1 MSLERRSKFRSCQ
14 YRDLGLIPGSGRS
27 PEVGNGNP
35 LQYSCLK
42 NGQRSLAG
50 YIVLAVAESDM
61 SEHVS
66 SVEMVLKVLTL
77 KKITIFYMPPATH
90 GPHFTGIPNSKYSL
104 CRSEAIQSGRRGLWL
119 PWLLSTFPSIR
130 LKFAVLHAL
139 SSQGRD
145 TVSIRGFHMRPT
157 NDSHVHTDWKK
168 KKIPPKQKRK
178 INKNYLKVFKEKF
191 CKDLLA
197 KAA

>member
-1 MSLERRSKFRSCQ
+1 
-14 YRDLGLIPGSGRS
+14 
-27 PEVGNGNP
+27 
-35 LQYSCLK
+35 
-42 NGQRSLAG
+42 
-50 YIVLAVAESDM
+50 M

-77 KKITIFYMPPATH
+77 KKITVFYMPPATH

-119 PWLLSTFPSIR
+119 PWLFSTFPSIC

-145 TVSIRGFHMRPT
+145 TWWSCSPRAGRVQCREASSLGPRGRAGPAPPLGWRPSSCGCPASLLYASVSSVLF
-157 NDSHVHTDWKK
+157 S
-168 KKIPPKQKRK
+168 
-178 INKNYLKVFKEKF
+178 
-191 CKDLLA
+191 
-197 KAA
+197 

>member
-1 MSLERRSKFRSCQ
+1 
-14 YRDLGLIPGSGRS
+14 
-27 PEVGNGNP
+27 
-35 LQYSCLK
+35 
-42 NGQRSLAG
+42 
-50 YIVLAVAESDM
+50 M

-90 GPHFTGIPNSKYSL
+90 GPHLTGIPNSKYCL

-119 PWLLSTFPSIR
+119 PWLFSTFPSIC

-139 SSQGRD
+139 SSQGRG

-157 NDSHVHTDWKK
+157 NVSHIHIDWKK

-178 INKNYLKVFKEKF
+178 IYKNYLKVFKEKF